1 MATFS
6 INKMKRRSLFGLFAT
21 ATFAPAAFSAAA
33 MAQPKSGRVLVLLE
47 LRGGNDGLNTVAPY
61 RDPIYRQAR
70 PSLALEQP
78 LPLSDG
84 LGLHPS
90 MVAIEPLWREG
101 RLSFALGLGW
111 SMPNRSHFKAMD
123 QWSTGKASAEGPG
136 WLAAAMDHRHMAGP
150 LVALA
155 PAGSS
160 SIEGGKAMA
169 LQVAAE
175 ALKKQNSAQLNPQ
188 LAAANPVLRRMLEL
202 ELAGARELERLRE
215 GLQPSISGLA
225 IPKTALGQQVDI
237 ALRLIAS
244 PQCPPVI
251 TLAQGGYDTHANQAT
266 AHANQLKQLAE
277 ALHVFDRGL
286 KQLTKRPQV
295 TLIAVSE
302 FGRRLREN
310 GSNGTDHGS
319 ASIGLIYGDFV
330 GRNLPHPFIGKY
342 PSLEHLD
349 QRGDLIANLTPDLLY
364 QQVLNSLWV

>member
-1 MATFS
+1 
-6 INKMKRRSLFGLFAT
+6 MKRRSLFGLFAT
-21 ATFAPAAFSAAA
+21 ATFAPAAFTAAA
-33 MAQPKSGRVLVLLE
+33 LAVPKSGRVLVLLE

-61 RDPIYRQAR
+61 RDPIYLQAR
-70 PSLALEQP
+70 PRLALEQP

-111 SMPNRSHFKAMD
+111 PMPNRSHFKAMD
-123 QWSTGKASAEGPG
+123 QWATGKASAEGPG
-136 WLAAAMDHRHMAGP
+136 WLAAAMDQRLMAGP
-150 LVALA
+150 LVALG

-160 SIEGGKAMA
+160 STEGGKAMA

-215 GLQPSISGLA
+215 GLQPSIAGLS

-244 PQCPPVI
+244 PNCPPVI
-251 TLAQGGYDTHANQAT
+251 TLAQGGYDTHANQAS
-266 AHANQLKQLAE
+266 AHANQLKQLAD
-277 ALHVFDRGL
+277 ALQVFDRGL

-295 TLIAVSE
+295 TLLAVSE

-310 GSNGTDHGS
+310 SSNGTDHGS

-342 PSLEHLD
+342 PSLDQLD
-349 QRGDLIANLTPDLLY
+349 QRGDLIANLSPDQLY
-364 QQVLNSLWV
+364 RQVLNSLWV